1 MTGTSDIDTLID
13 FLFKMAN
20 SYLKELSNID
30 TKKLNKNIRDNLS
43 IDAGLNMQKYF

>member
-30 TKKLNKNIRDNLS
+30 TKKINKNNRDNLL
-43 IDAGLNMQKYF
+43 IDAGLSM

>member
-30 TKKLNKNIRDNLS
+30 AKKINKNNSDNLL
-43 IDAGLNMQKYF
+43 IDAGLSM

>member
-30 TKKLNKNIRDNLS
+30 TKKINKNNSDNLL
-43 IDAGLNMQKYF
+43 IDAGLSM

>member
-30 TKKLNKNIRDNLS
+30 TKKINKNNSDNLL
-43 IDAGLNMQKYF
+43 IDSGLSM